1 MGTSDEST
9 AGGVVTLYGQLAGAA
24 LGSAPGS
31 ARATGSVSGM
41 AIVAGPQAT
50 KPAATRH
57 DIERRKLIVCAH

>member
-9 AGGVVTLYGQLAGAA
+9 AGGVFTLYGQLAGAA

-31 ARATGSVSGM
+31 ALAGGK
-41 AIVAGPQAT
+41 AIVAGAQAT